1 MTKQNRFH
9 ENFNPDDEISIG
21 SPRTFG
27 FVFAL
32 VFAVISLW
40 PLVDGHPVRNWSAC
54 VSGFLIV
61 IVLVA
66 PKLLQPLNK
75 LWFWIG
81 ICLHKL
87 MSPVVMGFLFFSTV
101 MPIAIILRLI
111 GKDPLNKKMDPSQ
124 ESYWIKRRPDELSP
138 ESMKNQ
144 F

>member
-32 VFAVISLW
+32 VFAVISL
-40 PLVDGHPVRNWSAC
+40 C

-124 ESYWIKRRPDELSP
+124 ESYWIERRPNELSP